1 MTEMQAPPSGV
12 TAIAVVFL
20 LASAYLLVVG
30 LTTLVSPGTISMAA
44 GASLLGGLELA
55 GPFMFLLIAAAGLV
69 IAIGLLWLH
78 IWARRFAIL
87 VAMLGVVLLLPG
99 VSNAVVDLRIGKL
112 AWGGLG
118 MILRV
123 MIIWYLSQQPVRE
136 QFESGHKQAS

>member
-1 MTEMQAPPSGV
+1 MQAPPSGV

-30 LTTLVSPGTISMAA
+30 LTMLVSPGTMSMAA
-44 GASLLGGLELA
+44 GAPLLGGLELA
-55 GPFMFLLIAAAGLV
+55 GPFMFLLIAAVGLV
-69 IAIGLLWLH
+69 VASGLLWLH

-99 VSNAVVDLRIGKL
+99 VSNAVVDFRIGKL

-123 MIIWYLSQQPVRE
+123 MIIWYLSQPAVRE
-136 QFESGHKQAS
+136 EFESGHKQES